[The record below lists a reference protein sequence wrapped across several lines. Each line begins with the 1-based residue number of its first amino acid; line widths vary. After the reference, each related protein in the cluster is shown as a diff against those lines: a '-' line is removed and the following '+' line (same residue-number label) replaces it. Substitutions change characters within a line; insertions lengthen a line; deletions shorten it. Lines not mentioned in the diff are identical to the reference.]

1 MLMSDNATMISDSGG
16 RVRATMKIIKG
27 NDRIARLLIGLRR
40 KRIRRNIEKPML
52 INGDLGIVSYV
63 NERRSQSFGLRS
75 ENGTSRG
82 FIG

>member
-1 MLMSDNATMISDSGG
+1 
-16 RVRATMKIIKG
+16 
-27 NDRIARLLIGLRR
+27 
-40 KRIRRNIEKPML
+40 ML